1 VPKTIAAGATRLP
14 IGTPGTR
21 RLSHT
26 PARDRGVFWCHVTDT
41 RRSGVRPEIWLTLA
55 SVGGSFL
62 VYFPFL
68 RDMRVVYRF
77 WDGPNYLTVARTLY
91 AVAPDNPLLA
101 YVYTPAYFLTHL
113 PLYPLCV
120 RAVALLTGYEPAL
133 LVVSV
138 VACVVAVLL
147 FYRLARD
154 VWKLP
159 SPEFLSL
166 VLLFLPPR
174 FVLYR
179 STGATESLALALTL
193 ASVYASERSQD
204 GRAALFGALTTLTRI
219 SGIMLAP
226 AYAVVAWQR
235 RRYRALAWIALIP
248 AGLFGYFL
256 FCAVRFGDFFAYLR
270 PHGEKLGRFV
280 PFGFLPT
287 LFQKGLYHQV
297 EFHILLALVYAVGTF
312 RLRERFPVLFW
323 YCVFELA
330 LLLCVSTED
339 WSRYFLAMAP
349 FAIVVGFHDVIDTRF
364 FRWALPVVAALGIYY
379 AWGVIPLNGCRPDIY
394 LRLLAHLGL
403 LPE

>member
-1 VPKTIAAGATRLP
+1 LT
-14 IGTPGTR
+14 
-21 RLSHT
+21 S
-26 PARDRGVFWCHVTDT
+26 T
-41 RRSGVRPEIWLTLA
+41 RRSGAVRPEIWLTLA

-62 VYFPFL
+62 VYLPFL
-68 RDMRVVYRF
+68 RDMRTVYRF

-120 RAVALLTGYEPAL
+120 RLVAFVTGYEPAL

-138 VACVVAVLL
+138 LASVAAVVL

-159 SPEFLSL
+159 SPEFLAL
-166 VLLFLPPR
+166 VMLFLPPR
-174 FVLYR
+174 FLLYR

-193 ASVYASERSQD
+193 ASLLAFETSRT
-204 GRAALFGALTTLTRI
+204 GRAAVYGALATVTRI
-219 SGIMLAP
+219 SGVMLAP
-226 AYAVVAWQR
+226 AYAVVLWR
-235 RRYRALAWIALIP
+235 RGPPRARALAWLALIP
-248 AGLFGYFL
+248 AGLLGYFL
-256 FCAVRFGDFFAYLR
+256 FCAVRFGDFFGYLR
-270 PHGEKLGRFV
+270 PHGEKLTRFV
-280 PFGFLPT
+280 PFGFLPV

-297 EFHILLALVYAVGTF
+297 EFHILLAIVYAVGAF

-330 LLLCVSTED
+330 LLVCVSTED

-349 FAIVVGFHDVIDTRF
+349 FALIVGYHDVIDTRF
-364 FRWALPVVAALGIYY
+364 FRWALPVFAGLSVYY

-403 LPE
+403 LPEGLAAP